1 MATTPYGVRLA
12 ESAPSEMGDRTVTAV
27 LSRTEIEQA
36 ARSDQAELMLDIHRG
51 EGPDVQAH
59 TLSVVW
65 TREELERLLDA
76 DSNDELTLSFDR
88 EQLEQALDI
97 DADVEAHGL
106 RQKALIFTVLVG
118 TAAVA
123 PTMAQAMPD
132 SGGAG
137 TAAVSQPAPAV
148 LVGGAVSA
156 DIVSAAQV
164 APAVLT
170 GGATAAADQAVAS
183 GPGMVAPAVLTGGA
197 TAAADQAVASTT
209 APAVLTG
216 GATAAADQAVAS
228 GPGMIAPAVLTG
240 GATAAADQAVGSG
253 PGDIAP
259 AVLTGGAVSAA
270 QQSAAAAQPPAVVTG
285 GALPQGAT
293 APATQPIA
301 TSTPGS
307 SGIDPTDALLI
318 GGGAALAIAA
328 AGFAATRR
336 PDAPRPA

>member
-12 ESAPSEMGDRTVTAV
+12 ESAPSEMGDRSVTAV

-36 ARSDQAELMLDIHRG
+36 AHSDRAELMLDIQRG

-59 TLSVVW
+59 TLTVVW
-65 TREELERLLDA
+65 TREELERLLET
-76 DSNDELTLSFDR
+76 DSKDELTISFDR

-118 TAAVA
+118 SAAVA

-132 SGGAG
+132 NMGPAG
-137 TAAVSQPAPAV
+137 PSQAAPAV
-148 LVGGAVSA
+148 VVGGAQSA
-156 DIVSAAQV
+156 DVVSAAQSAPRE
-164 APAVLT
+164 APAVVT
-170 GGATAAADQAVAS
+170 GGAI
-183 GPGMVAPAVLTGGA
+183 P
-197 TAAADQAVASTT
+197 
-209 APAVLTG
+209 
-216 GATAAADQAVAS
+216 AADQAVAS
-228 GPGMIAPAVLTG
+228 GPGMIAPAVVTG
-240 GATAAADQAVGSG
+240 GAIPAADQAVGSG

-259 AVLTGGAVSAA
+259 AVVTGGAISAA
-270 QQSAAAAQPPAVVTG
+270 DQAAAAAQPPAVVTG
-285 GALPQGAT
+285 GALPEGT
-293 APATQPIA
+293 APRATPVA

-307 SGIDPTDALLI
+307 SSIDPTDALLI

>member
-12 ESAPSEMGDRTVTAV
+12 EPTPSEMGDRTVTAV

-36 ARSDQAELMLDIHRG
+36 ARSDHAELMLDIHRG

-65 TREELERLLDA
+65 TREELEKLLET
-76 DSNDELTLSFDR
+76 DSKDELTLSFDR
-88 EQLEQALDI
+88 EQLEQAMEI

-118 TAAVA
+118 TAAVS
-123 PTMAQAMPD
+123 PTIAQAAPD

-137 TAAVSQPAPAV
+137 TVAASQAAPAIVVGGAQSADVVSAARAQAPAV
-148 LVGGAVSA
+148 V
-156 DIVSAAQV
+156 
-164 APAVLT
+164 T

-197 TAAADQAVASTT
+197 TPAAVGSGPGTI

-228 GPGMIAPAVLTG
+228 A
-240 GATAAADQAVGSG
+240 

-259 AVLTGGAVSAA
+259 AVLTGGALSAA

-285 GALPQGAT
+285 GALPQGTTPAT
-293 APATQPIA
+293 TQPIA
-301 TSTPGS
+301 TSSPGARS
-307 SGIDPTDALLI
+307 IDPTDALLI